1 VLDHAGG
8 HLDLEARMS
17 IVLVMLIS
25 GDKKIMGDYIN
36 GKLAR
41 ILGWGT
47 TALMTAAAVI
57 LVLS

>member
-8 HLDLEARMS
+8 DLDLDARMS
-17 IVLVMLIS
+17 IVLVMLNS
-25 GDKKIMGDYIN
+25 VDKKIMGDYIN

-41 ILGWGT
+41 ILGWENT
-47 TALMTAAAVI
+47 SLMSAAAVI

>member
-1 VLDHAGG
+1 
-8 HLDLEARMS
+8 M
-17 IVLVMLIS
+17 LVMLIS

-57 LVLS
+57 LVLP